1 MWRTYNS
8 LPSSFLILF
17 IYSFSSFWVRVST
30 NVGNTK
36 TKPNKKTQ
44 TTTTTNPTGQA
55 NKNPRSPE
63 CQQKI
68 YRGMQSRMMLQIKP
82 RIRLSRIQKLSAVC
96 NYSGNCYF
104 KMFSFFQRN
113 SMLLAEI
120 LGILNHSKSLCS
132 WWRLNI
138 IGNQNNLLSTY
149 FSWLKKKSS
158 FWNFFKKLFYYVVL
172 ANYSIFFRP
181 KH

>member
-1 MWRTYNS
+1 MWKTFNS
-8 LPSSFLILF
+8 LPSSFLIVF
-17 IYSFSSFWVRVST
+17 IYSFPSFWMSISAK
-30 NVGNTK
+30 VGNKK
-36 TKPNKKTQ
+36 TKPSKPQN
-44 TTTTTNPTGQA
+44 TTTNSTRQT
-55 NKNPRSPE
+55 NKNSTTNPE

-104 KMFSFFQRN
+104 KMFSFSQRN
-113 SMLLAEI
+113 AVLLAEI

-138 IGNQNNLLSTY
+138 IGNQDNILSTY
-149 FSWLKKKSS
+149 FSWLKKSS

-172 ANYSIFFRP
+172 ANYSVFFRP